1 MTSPSSEHVIGLD
14 GIAVI
19 VNADNPI
26 ESLTRDQ
33 IAGIF
38 AGTFTNWEQVSGS
51 GGTIHV
57 YARNSKSGTFD
68 TFQNLVLGSRSLV
81 ATATRIEDSREL
93 SDRVAADPNGIGFV
107 GLPYIR
113 SAKALAVSDGD
124 AKPLLPTRLT
134 VSTEDYLLSR
144 RLYLYTPER
153 SSNPLI
159 PKFLT
164 FALSRN
170 GQQAVAN
177 NGFVPLI
184 VQAESVAAPVDAP
197 LRYQRLTA
205 GAERL
210 SLDFR
215 FRSDSADLDNKAI
228 ADLDRVIA
236 SLDELRL
243 SAQNVMLIGFA
254 DGTGDG
260 ESNITLSEERAH
272 TVAEQFAPRGLTP
285 AVVTGFGSAL
295 PVASNATEDGR
306 QKNRRVEIWVK
317 K

>member
-1 MTSPSSEHVIGLD
+1 
-14 GIAVI
+14 
-19 VNADNPI
+19 
-26 ESLTRDQ
+26 
-33 IAGIF
+33 
-38 AGTFTNWEQVSGS
+38 
-51 GGTIHV
+51 
-57 YARNSKSGTFD
+57 
-68 TFQNLVLGSRSLV
+68 
-81 ATATRIEDSREL
+81 
-93 SDRVAADPNGIGFV
+93 
-107 GLPYIR
+107 
-113 SAKALAVSDGD
+113 LAVSDGD

-153 SSNPLI
+153 SANPLI

-164 FALSRN
+164 FALSRS
-170 GQQAVAN
+170 GQEVVAN
-177 NGFVPLI
+177 NGFIPLI
-184 VQAESVAAPVDAP
+184 VQAESVAASVDAP

-215 FRSDSADLDNKAI
+215 FRSSSADLDNKAI

-236 SLDELRL
+236 SLGELKL

-254 DGTGDG
+254 DGTGATD
-260 ESNITLSEERAH
+260 SNVTLSEERAH
-272 TVAEQFAPRGLTP
+272 TVADQFAPRGLTP
-285 AVVTGFGSAL
+285 AVVTGFGAAL